1 MIFYL
6 LLVIYF
12 LGTLFGKKEYKST
25 KSRKLT
31 VILYILPLFLLT
43 ALRDVS
49 IGPDTAAYYRIF
61 YTIAGRDTFIQA
73 VTYSH
78 FEPGY
83 VLLNYI
89 IGKAGGS
96 YYLMQILISA
106 FLYYAIGKFIYEYSG
121 NIAFSVFILLANNYV
136 FGMMN
141 VVRMW
146 IVVAILLFTIKP
158 LQERKI
164 VKFIII
170 VFIAASFHY
179 TALLFLIMYP
189 LTKVKIAP
197 ERLGM
202 LFGIAVVISVAAIPV
217 FTVITN
223 WIGMYQNYL
232 TGSRFDTSDNLAV
245 KISLIVN
252 LCFFGL
258 ATITHT
264 WEDNNNENT
273 LSGTSMNLSIGYLSY
288 WGIILSVCISIIGL
302 SNNIMG
308 RIIHYFSI
316 FMLLIIPQSIRK
328 MKLSSNRWI
337 MTFIIL
343 VLLFIRYAIIMV
355 YRPNWYQVSPYKFFF
370 MS

>member
-12 LGTLFGKKEYKST
+12 LGALFGKKEYGSN
-25 KSRKLT
+25 KSRKL
-31 VILYILPLFLLT
+31 VVVLYILPLFLLT

-49 IGPDTAAYYRIF
+49 IGPDTVSYYRIF
-61 YTIAGRDTFIQA
+61 TRIAGRDTYIHAFA
-73 VTYSH
+73 YDH

-106 FLYYAIGKFIYEYSG
+106 FLYYVIGKFIYEYSE

-146 IVVAILLFTIKP
+146 IVVAILLYTIKP
-158 LQERKI
+158 LQERKLF
-164 VKFIII
+164 KFI
-170 VFIAASFHY
+170 VVVLIAATFHY

-197 ERLGM
+197 EKIGM
-202 LFGIAVVISVAAIPV
+202 LFGMAVAISIAAIPV
-217 FTVITN
+217 FRVITN
-223 WIGMYQNYL
+223 WIGIYQNYL
-232 TGSRFDTSDNLAV
+232 TSDRFDTSDNLAV
-245 KISLIVN
+245 KISLVVT
-252 LCFFGL
+252 LCFFCL
-258 ATITHT
+258 STITRI
-264 WEDNNNENT
+264 WQDDNNEELMSKPSFT
-273 LSGTSMNLSIGYLSY
+273 PSIGCLSY
-288 WGIILSVCISIIGL
+288 WSMIVSVCISIIGL

-316 FMLLIIPQSIRK
+316 FMLLVIPMSIQK
-328 MKLSSNRWI
+328 MKIRNNKLIMEVTILILLFLKYAVI
-337 MTFIIL
+337 MT
-343 VLLFIRYAIIMV
+343 
-355 YRPNWYQVSPYKFFF
+355 YRPDWYQVLPYKFFF